1 MASNSAFA
9 RYLSASASNH
19 LRASS
24 MLDPNDPATNALIHA
39 IAGQYRIEREIGRGG
54 MGVVYLAT
62 DEQLQRPVAIKTL
75 PPHLA
80 VDARVRG
87 RFLREARTAGALS
100 HPNIVPIYSAAERE
114 GVVYFAM
121 RYINGE
127 SLAERI
133 ARNGSLP
140 PDEVVGLLRQ
150 LASAL
155 GYAHAH
161 GVVHRDI
168 KAENV
173 LLDSET
179 GRAMLTDFGIA
190 RLAETQP
197 LTATGTVLGT
207 VQYMSPEQV
216 SGDTL
221 DGRSDLY
228 SLGILAFFA
237 LCGRFPFERPTA
249 SAIVVAH
256 VTTAPPKICS
266 LANGVSSELGDIVD
280 RLLSKSPAD
289 RYADGLALRNA
300 LDALDGGA
308 ASLGQDA
315 ASIAIAPRHFAPSE
329 IADRHAL
336 EARENGDFALDAITD
351 GHSDVMSSADAQQV
365 WARAAELQANT
376 GLIVPPAEFR
386 VNNAAPLET
395 VGFNAA
401 VVRASAVDAGIDS
414 RYVDR
419 ALAERA
425 QAARQPTA
433 LDATDTASAIT
444 LGEAMQKRVNPFIG
458 ARTKIELET
467 AFDGELTDLGFEEV
481 ADEIRRALGDMV
493 TVSAVGRTLTVT
505 SAMSGGQHSHSRR
518 LQIHLTSRNGRT
530 VVRAFEDF
538 ALTALPMFMGIGF
551 GGTMIMGTMLTGL
564 IMANT
569 HNGSLAVA
577 AFGTVAISAYT
588 LARTLYG
595 RMARKRERE
604 LNIVLQRV
612 VVRGKASLAPVSS
625 VRRLPSR

>member
-1 MASNSAFA
+1 
-9 RYLSASASNH
+9 
-19 LRASS
+19 
-24 MLDPNDPATNALIHA
+24 MLDRNDPATAALIRA
-39 IAGQYRIEREIGRGG
+39 IAGQYSVEREVGRGG

-75 PPHLA
+75 PLHLA
-80 VDARVRG
+80 ADARVRD

-100 HPNIVPIYSAAERE
+100 HPNIVPVYSAAERD

-133 ARNGSLP
+133 QRNGSLP
-140 PDEVVGLLRQ
+140 QAEVVSVLRQ

-155 GYAHAH
+155 GYAHAN

-173 LLDSET
+173 LLDNET

-216 SGDTL
+216 SGDEL

-228 SLGILAFFA
+228 SLGVLAFFA
-237 LCGRFPFERPTA
+237 LSGRFPFERSTA

-256 VTTAPPKICS
+256 VTAMPPGMCAVAPTVSADLGDVVDKLLAKSPGDRFANGEALRAALDTISVEEVALSFQQSTAP
-266 LANGVSSELGDIVD
+266 
-280 RLLSKSPAD
+280 
-289 RYADGLALRNA
+289 
-300 LDALDGGA
+300 
-308 ASLGQDA
+308 
-315 ASIAIAPRHFAPSE
+315 
-329 IADRHAL
+329 
-336 EARENGDFALDAITD
+336 
-351 GHSDVMSSADAQQV
+351 DVLSSADARQV

-386 VNNAAPLET
+386 IAKQPAGLET
-395 VGFNAA
+395 TGFKASI
-401 VVRASAVDAGIDS
+401 VRASAVDAGIDV

-425 QAARQPTA
+425 QATA
-433 LDATDTASAIT
+433 APPAQVHDDVPATIV
-444 LGEAMQKRVNPFIG
+444 LGEAMKKRINPFLG
-458 ARTKIELET
+458 ARTKIEMET
-467 AFDGELTDLGFEEV
+467 AFDGELSEFGFEEV
-481 ADEIRRALGDMV
+481 ADEIRRALGEMV

-505 SAMSGGQHSHSRR
+505 SAASGGGRHNMPRR

-530 VVRAFEDF
+530 TVRAFEDLSQV
-538 ALTALPMFMGIGF
+538 ATAMFMGIGF
-551 GGTMIMGTMLTGL
+551 GGSAMGASVITGI

-569 HNGSLAVA
+569 HNGQLALAAVGGVA
-577 AFGTVAISAYT
+577 VVAIG
-588 LARTLYG
+588 LARILYG
-595 RMARKRERE
+595 RTSRKREAE
-604 LNIVLQRV
+604 LLSVLQRV
-612 VVRGKASLAPVSS
+612 VARAKNSLQPAPS
-625 VRRLPSR
+625 VPRLPRRSQ